1 MLFRS
6 GLFLDVT
13 ARNDWS
19 SALAYTD
26 GVSFF
31 YPSVGATALLDKF
44 IDFGKNVNM
53 FKLRASFSLVGN
65 DVPIF
70 MTNLRYELGDQ
81 GALTPPENAPFK
93 TLKPEKTNSLE
104 VGFDGTFFQNRLD
117 VNLTYYKTN
126 TKNQFFSISA
136 PWETGLRNRYV
147 NAGNVQNQEIGRAS
161 CRERV

>member
-1 MLFRS
+1 M
-6 GLFLDVT
+6 
-13 ARNDWS
+13 
-19 SALAYTD
+19 
-26 GVSFF
+26 
-31 YPSVGATALLDKF
+31 
-44 IDFGKNVNM
+44 
-53 FKLRASFSLVGN
+53 VGN

-147 NAGNVQNQEIGRAS
+147 NAGK
-161 CRERV
+161 CRSRVLKLAWVGIISLPSF